1 MLQFSYIVSSF
12 FEILIIS
19 VMMNYL
25 LAFFWNT
32 RALDTFIGLSAFIT
46 LYALSSW
53 LDFPVL
59 HQILIL
65 LTNVALIAVIVIFQ
79 PELRV
84 ALSRLSFKGR
94 RYKEILEFDQFLDG
108 FAKSVYN
115 FSEKGIGALIAIE
128 NEDSLEEFGPK
139 GVLMHARFSQELLET
154 IFITSTPLHDGA
166 VLMREKEIIAA
177 AVILPLTQ
185 GSGLAKSMGTR
196 HRAAI
201 GLSEVSDAIIVVVSE
216 ENHYVSI
223 ARDGILTKNIKID
236 RFKAIFRS
244 IFAPERREESV
255 WYKEILD
262 WFRQ

>member
-1 MLQFSYIVSSF
+1 MIMSIM
-12 FEILIIS
+12 I
-19 VMMNYL
+19 NYL

-46 LYALSSW
+46 LYAISSW

-84 ALSRLSFKGR
+84 ALSRLSFKGK
-94 RYKEILEFDQFLDG
+94 RYKEIVAFDQFLDS
-108 FAKSVYN
+108 FAKSIYG
-115 FSEKGIGALIAIE
+115 FADKGIGALIAIE
-128 NEDSLEEFGPK
+128 NEDSLEEFVPK
-139 GVLMHARFSQELLET
+139 GVVMHARFSSELLES
-154 IFITSTPLHDGA
+154 IFITTTPLHDGA
-166 VLMREKEIIAA
+166 VLIRQKEILAA

-185 GSGLAKSMGTR
+185 SSGLAKSMGTR

-201 GLSEVSDAIIVVVSE
+201 GLSELSDAILIVVSE
-216 ENHYVSI
+216 ETHYVSI

-236 RFKAIFRS
+236 RFKAILRS
-244 IFAPERREESV
+244 IFAPERKEQQL
-255 WYKEILD
+255 WYQQLFD
-262 WFRQ
+262 WIRQ

>member
-1 MLQFSYIVSSF
+1 LSSF

-84 ALSRLSFKGR
+84 ALSKLSFKGR
-94 RYKEILEFDQFLDG
+94 RYKEIQEFDQFLDSL
-108 FAKSVYN
+108 AKSVYN
-115 FSEKGIGALIAIE
+115 FSDKGIGALIAIE

-139 GVLMHARFSQELLET
+139 GVLMHARFSAELLES

-177 AVILPLTQ
+177 AAILPLTQ

-201 GLSEVSDAIIVVVSE
+201 GLSEISDAIVIVVSE
-216 ENHYVSI
+216 ETHYVSV

-236 RFKAIFRS
+236 RFKAILRS
-244 IFAPERREESV
+244 IFAPERHEHV
-255 WYKEILD
+255 IWYQQIID

>member
-1 MLQFSYIVSSF
+1 
-12 FEILIIS
+12 
-19 VMMNYL
+19 MNYL

-32 RALDTFIGLSAFIT
+32 RALDTFIGLFSFIT

-65 LTNVALIAVIVIFQ
+65 LTNVGLIAVIVIFQ

-94 RYKEILEFDQFLDG
+94 RYKEIMEFDQFLDG
-108 FAKSVYN
+108 FAKSIYA
-115 FSEKGIGALIAIE
+115 FSDRGIGALIAIE

-139 GVLMHARFSQELLET
+139 GVLMYARFSPELLES
-154 IFITSTPLHDGA
+154 IFIASTPLHDGA
-166 VLMREKEIIAA
+166 VLIREKQILAA

-185 GSGLAKSMGTR
+185 GSGLSKSMGTR

-201 GLSEVSDAIIVVVSE
+201 GLSEISDAIVIVVSE
-216 ENHYVSI
+216 ETHFVSI

-236 RFKAIFRS
+236 RFKAILRS
-244 IFAPERREESV
+244 IFAPERQEQVV
-255 WYKEILD
+255 WHQKVLE
-262 WFRQ
+262 WFKQ